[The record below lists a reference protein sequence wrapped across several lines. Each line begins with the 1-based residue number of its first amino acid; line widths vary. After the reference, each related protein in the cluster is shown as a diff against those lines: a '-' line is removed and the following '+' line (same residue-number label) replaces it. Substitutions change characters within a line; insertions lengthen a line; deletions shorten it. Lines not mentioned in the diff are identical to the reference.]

1 MQLHIDLH
9 SLDIVKWQIA
19 PYRGFD
25 CLTRFSP
32 RSSLLRISS
41 EVECATGR
49 NQFGRMTILCL
60 AENRFEQCSPN
71 RLSD

>member
-32 RSSLLRISS
+32 RREILSSS
-41 EVECATGR
+41 EVECATGAKPIWP
-49 NQFGRMTILCL
+49 NDHFMPGRESI
-60 AENRFEQCSPN
+60 
-71 RLSD
+71 

>member
-41 EVECATGR
+41 EVECATGAKPIWP
-49 NQFGRMTILCL
+49 NDHFMPGRESI
-60 AENRFEQCSPN
+60 
-71 RLSD
+71 

>member
-25 CLTRFSP
+25 CLTRFPPLFCGS
-32 RSSLLRISS
+32 RAKWNVQR
-41 EVECATGR
+41 GR